1 MQREEKEKKKM
12 KQQKQK
18 YKVHLKKTL
27 VSDTL
32 GLLFPEQNRTKV
44 LK

>member
-1 MQREEKEKKKM
+1 MQREEKEKKM